1 MEQYQAKW
9 VNGIEIEPGVR
20 ECADRYEIIKQY
32 ASQFNRPF
40 TVLDIGCN
48 FGYFSFRLMED
59 FDCVSVMIESV
70 PQYQSTLQDLA
81 RRNDSGI
88 VLHHRC
94 SQQSLE
100 LLSQVEHF
108 DLVLAMSIVH
118 HIPGDVNRTIEI
130 LGQLGDNVI
139 IEVANED
146 NACGQEHVRTTR
158 IGEDWKHIGKGR
170 SHLRSGSERDI
181 YAFTNDRRGFGSRY
195 LGCPV
200 GLKANHSIES
210 DFDSKTISFSSRSES
225 RDWIPGI
232 NLVTFRQYGGAYPSI
247 SMLTDTLESNEL
259 PSEIH
264 GDIRPWNYILG
275 HTLHLIDHA
284 DPDHNQITDDAL
296 SRDAVVRWLSSGS
309 FNI

>member
-100 LLSQVEHF
+100 LLSQVEHKRPQDIHRTKGCF
-108 DLVLAMSIVH
+108 GAIRGIAQQFIQASIAVE
-118 HIPGDVNRTIEI
+118 EI
-130 LGQLGDNVI
+130 
-139 IEVANED
+139 A
-146 NACGQEHVRTTR
+146 
-158 IGEDWKHIGKGR
+158 
-170 SHLRSGSERDI
+170 
-181 YAFTNDRRGFGSRY
+181 
-195 LGCPV
+195 
-200 GLKANHSIES
+200 
-210 DFDSKTISFSSRSES
+210 
-225 RDWIPGI
+225 
-232 NLVTFRQYGGAYPSI
+232 
-247 SMLTDTLESNEL
+247 
-259 PSEIH
+259 
-264 GDIRPWNYILG
+264 
-275 HTLHLIDHA
+275 
-284 DPDHNQITDDAL
+284 
-296 SRDAVVRWLSSGS
+296 
-309 FNI
+309 